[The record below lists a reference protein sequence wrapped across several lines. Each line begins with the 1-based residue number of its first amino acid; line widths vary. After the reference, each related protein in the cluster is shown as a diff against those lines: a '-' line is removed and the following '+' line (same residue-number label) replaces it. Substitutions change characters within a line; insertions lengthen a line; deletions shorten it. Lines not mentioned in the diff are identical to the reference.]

1 MVDSELHL
9 MIAMYLASMTTTT
22 VTAMLQGA
30 VDRVSMLPTR
40 LVYSKTNIPSRSV
53 ASLTRPSLRP
63 SQHWRSTANTQ
74 DPPALDLGSTL
85 KLSVFLTHVPRTTS
99 KQHPTLQHPS
109 RNASTAERLALIP
122 ANARNGVLASAEP
135 THRCES
141 EILALLLCSI
151 SVCRA

>member
-109 RNASTAERLALIP
+109 RNASTAERLAPHPCQCPQRCACI
-122 ANARNGVLASAEP
+122 RG
-135 THRCES
+135 THSSMRERDPGAFAVFYFG
-141 EILALLLCSI
+141 L
-151 SVCRA
+151 